1 MIIFRFTDYSEARG
15 LGTDN
20 LLYAINVFVQKRNL
34 IDPCSTTMIWLC
46 SEDVQIYINTY
57 LIMRALWLAGKT
69 DLILCRDLITDVMG
83 MYSMARYVILASAM
97 HLNVLKQFD
106 KLSKDPRL
114 VVFFFTFCTLL
125 SGGECSTNDAV
136 LQLSQYA
143 QRLNSCLVSISCICI
158 IQFINTLHLAL
169 IFE

>member
-83 MYSMARYVILASAM
+83 MYSMARYVVSLSHASKRTKTIWQT
-97 HLNVLKQFD
+97 KQRPTFGC
-106 KLSKDPRL
+106 
-114 VVFFFTFCTLL
+114 VFFLHFVHCSRAANAPLMTLFYN
-125 SGGECSTNDAV
+125 SHSTHSA
-136 LQLSQYA
+136 LTAAWYLY
-143 QRLNSCLVSISCICI
+143 LV
-158 IQFINTLHLAL
+158 FV
-169 IFE
+169 